1 MEHQEGAP
9 HSERWRDI
17 VDAVKANRTPG
28 EITISD
34 CSFGNDAAEQLSSGL
49 RDNTTLKSLRI
60 EGCRIAA
67 KGWAFIADA
76 LETNDAL
83 KDLRIKIMH
92 ARPKPDDDDGDEDED
107 KDVGFFGDACAEQ
120 FASVLCHNSSLVTL
134 HLEGCRIGMRGAI
147 AISSALEKNNTT
159 LEELKMGQTS
169 FGCPGAHAL
178 RHMLCSNASLKTLL
192 LPFCCFGP
200 HGWLAI
206 ADALTNNDTLEE
218 LDISHA
224 CNEMGC
230 ASIQIFGLALAANTS
245 LKRMNIDSC
254 EIGVLGARSIAAAL
268 EDNFVLEELSM
279 NNNEIMCAGAE
290 MLGEALSSNS
300 SLKKLWVQGCEM
312 GCENCDSGMLAFSVA
327 LKLNNTLQELDMSDN
342 NIGCSGV
349 ELIGKGLASNKTL
362 VKLGLRDC
370 TMGCESCGRGSRALS
385 KGLMTNATLEKLDV
399 SGSSLSLAGTRDF
412 AGMLAVNSTLKMLDL
427 DGCGIVAKG
436 SRALVKAMEIN
447 ASLEHLDMA
456 GSIWSSKGIKAL
468 KQALETNTTLKI
480 LSLEDC
486 DITVDG
492 LRGIAEALNTCSSIE
507 ELIMGSS
514 TFGNA
519 HAEALAKGLS
529 SSSKSLK
536 NLSLTGCAFTGCKG
550 FKAIA
555 DAIQTNTELEELD
568 LRRNHK
574 IGGSA
579 VGSEALAQLLSC
591 NKSLK
596 TLKLGGCDIGEETV
610 RELGRA
616 LGSNW
621 ALVDM
626 DVAFSDG
633 SGCAFLVPDGGG
645 FESILRE
652 EADNV
657 RKQEKLLAFAMG
669 MHDRLG
675 GKPPAE
681 GGSSGFL
688 GYELILKI
696 LGEKLSLQLTDM
708 VQRRLGGENRN
719 IEKDEVS
726 CAFHGMYKDVF
737 RLVGDAYQRMDS
749 D

>member
-1 MEHQEGAP
+1 MDHREGAP
-9 HSERWRDI
+9 QSERWRDI

-34 CSFGNDAAEQLSSGL
+34 ISFGDDAAEQLSSGL
-49 RDNTTLKSLRI
+49 RDNTTLKTLRI
-60 EGCRIAA
+60 EGCRIGT
-67 KGWAFIADA
+67 KGWTFIALA
-76 LETNDAL
+76 LETNDVL

-92 ARPKPDDDDGDEDED
+92 AGPKPGEDEDDDDNE
-107 KDVGFFGDACAEQ
+107 DVGFGDACAEQ
-120 FASVLCHNSSLVTL
+120 FASALCHNSSLVTL
-134 HLEGCRIGMRGAI
+134 HLEGCRVGARGAI

-159 LEELKMGQTS
+159 LEQLKMGQTS

-178 RHMLCSNASLKTLL
+178 RQMLCSNTSLKTLL
-192 LPFCCFGP
+192 LPSCCFGP

-218 LDISHA
+218 LDINNA

-230 ASIQIFGLALAANTS
+230 ASVQIFGLALAANTS
-245 LKRMNIDSC
+245 LKKMNIDNC

-268 EDNFVLEELSM
+268 ENNFILEELSM

-300 SLKKLWVQGCEM
+300 SLKKLWLQGCEM

-327 LKLNNTLQELDMSDN
+327 LMLNNSLQELDLSDN

-349 ELIGKGLASNKTL
+349 ELIGKGLGSNKAL
-362 VKLGLRDC
+362 VKLGLREC
-370 TMGCESCGRGSRALS
+370 TMGCENCGRGSRALS
-385 KGLMTNATLEKLDV
+385 KALMTNATLEELDV
-399 SGSSLSLAGTRDF
+399 SGSLLSLSGARDF
-412 AGMLAVNSTLKMLDL
+412 AGMLAVNNTLKTLDL
-427 DGCGIVAKG
+427 DRCGIAAKG
-436 SRALVKAMEIN
+436 SRAIVKAMEIN
-447 ASLEHLDMA
+447 ASLEDLGMA
-456 GSIWSSKGIKAL
+456 GSIWSAKAIKAL

-480 LSLEDC
+480 LSLEEC

-492 LRGIAEALNTCSSIE
+492 LTEIADALNTSSSIE
-507 ELIMGSS
+507 KLVMGSS
-514 TFGNA
+514 TFGND

-536 NLSLTGCAFTGCKG
+536 NLSLAGCAFTGCKG

-574 IGGSA
+574 IGNSA
-579 VGSEALAQLLSC
+579 VGTEALAQLLSC

-596 TLKLGGCDIGEETV
+596 TLQLGGCNIGEETA
-610 RELGRA
+610 RALGRA

-621 ALVDM
+621 ALLDM
-626 DVAFSDG
+626 DVALRDDSR
-633 SGCAFLVPDGGG
+633 CAFQIRDGCGL
-645 FESILRE
+645 EPVLRE
-652 EADNV
+652 EADSV
-657 RKQEKLLAFAMG
+657 RRQEKLLAFAMG

-675 GKPPAE
+675 GKPSAE
-681 GGSSGFL
+681 GEASGPI
-688 GYELILKI
+688 GYELILKV

-708 VQRRLGGENRN
+708 VQRRLGGANRN
-719 IEKDEVS
+719 VEEDGIS
-726 CAFHGMYKDVF
+726 CAFHGMCKDVF
-737 RLVGDAYQRMDS
+737 RLVGDAYLRTD
-749 D
+749 